1 MQNINRGVL
10 VGPIRASDYK
20 LGDATQIQIARVVKD
35 WSIYLPTFES
45 QRNSVTDFL
54 DCVTF
59 SAGHCIEMQLNYLMS
74 TNQLSDEALNF
85 FHNNDY
91 IVDGVFHIS
100 KRFSAK
106 MNGTDISK
114 GQYLNI
120 AGDHFRSDGFIPD
133 SMWSETPEMTWD
145 QYYAPVPQ
153 NLIDLGKKALWF
165 ISIQYQA
172 VPSEDV
178 TTSLPATPIQCATE
192 ICAGWDSGQMVQ
204 KCSGQP
210 IQHATVIYAQDSS
223 MNWKDLDQYPPFIQE
238 LAAGYELPLNQQY
251 VVTAKPLILRVGMHG
266 ADVVTLQED
275 LNDLGFNLNDDGL
288 YGSATQTAVKNI
300 QNKTG
305 LVADGLA
312 GPLTLGKIK
321 DMLQT
326 PSETSIKDIIT
337 NVCNEY
343 GISPNVLISVATCES
358 GLNPLAKLFN
368 PGSNST
374 DRGLFQW
381 NSVYHSEISDADA
394 YDPTKAT
401 QWACNYLKADPK
413 NLHGFWSASEHCWS
427 PNLSPS
433 EKQEYGIQ

>member
-1 MQNINRGVL
+1 MENINHGVL
-10 VGPIRASDYK
+10 IGEPRSKDYL
-20 LGDATQIQIARVVKD
+20 LGSSSQIQIARVVKD
-35 WSIYLPTFES
+35 WSIYLPALES
-45 QRNSVTDFL
+45 QRNNVTDFL

-59 SAGHCIEMQLNYLMS
+59 SAGHCIEMQLNYLMA

-85 FHNNDY
+85 FHNNNY

-100 KRFSAK
+100 KRFNAK

-133 SMWSETPEMTWD
+133 SMWSETAEMTWE

-153 NLIDLGKKALWF
+153 NLVDLGKKALWF

-192 ICAGWDSGQMVQ
+192 ICPGWDSGQMVQ
-204 KCSGQP
+204 KCSGRP
-210 IQHATVIYAQDSS
+210 IQHATVIYAQDGS

-251 VVTAKPLILRVGMHG
+251 VVTAKPLALRVGMHG
-266 ADVVTLQED
+266 TDVVALQQD
-275 LNDLGFNLNDDGL
+275 LNDLGFHIDDDGL
-288 YGSATQTAVKNI
+288 YGNVTQTAIKNI

-305 LVADGLA
+305 LVADGIA

-321 DMLQT
+321 DMLET
-326 PSETSIKDIIT
+326 PSGTSIKDIIT
-337 NVCNEY
+337 NVCNKN
-343 GISPNVLISVATCES
+343 GIEPELGIAVASCEG
-358 GLNPLAKLFN
+358 GLTNPKITRVNADTHH
-368 PGSNST
+368 ST
-374 DRGLFQW
+374 DRGIFQF
-381 NSVYHSEISDADA
+381 NSYWYAGITDAEA
-394 YDPTKAT
+394 FDPEQAT
-401 QWACNYLKADPK
+401 QKFCDIVKEGKLVEVWHL
-413 NLHGFWSASEHCWS
+413 SQHCWAPS
-427 PNLSPS
+427 LSTS
-433 EKQEYGIQ
+433 IREKYGV